1 MGFIEL
7 FLSNQISSDLYGLRG
22 PLQYVNLI
30 RGAAQHR
37 SLLSKRRSEPSL
49 SVKPLKLHLAHTSS
63 LSPLSLGGG
72 LLLVKHEK

>member
-30 RGAAQHR
+30 RGAAQKFTFKEKIR
-37 SLLSKRRSEPSL
+37 A
-49 SVKPLKLHLAHTSS
+49 LAFCQTIKNAFSS
-63 LSPLSLGGG
+63 HIIIITVISISR
-72 LLLVKHEK
+72 